1 MKKEKIQL
9 LRIFLILLMV
19 GLSCINCLTIAEQN
33 KQGQDTKIDFDRDIE
48 PILAAKCYQCHGA
61 NQQKSGLRL
70 HDHQS
75 ALHGGDSM
83 KPAIVPGNSSE
94 SYLIQRIISEDKFER
109 MPPADKEPITP
120 EEIRL
125 LRMWIDQGANWPE
138 KEDTAVADQSFQ
150 GDHWAF
156 QPVERPKVPILHD
169 AADKAWARNPID
181 NFIIARLDKKG
192 LSPSE
197 KADRST
203 LIRRWSQ
210 TLLGLPP
217 SPEDVQ
223 QFVADQSP
231 DAYEQLVDRL
241 LASPHYG
248 ERWGQHWLDIVRFA
262 ETSGFEVNT
271 PRPNAWHYRDYVI
284 QAFNKDTPYN
294 QFILEQLA
302 GDTVGADVATGFL
315 VAGPKDLVGSPDIRL
330 TLAQRMDELH
340 DMINTTGMTFMG
352 LTTGCAR
359 CHDHKFDPISQ
370 RDYYAMQ
377 AVFSGVK
384 HGDRVLS
391 SPQYKENQKKAK
403 ETKEKRNKVKNQLS
417 KFEPLAFTGKTLVID
432 DQLPETEASN
442 LKKEKPS
449 RTDATI
455 LMEIGGTAGYTSGKK
470 RGESN
475 DTGGLGRL
483 PNIGKKYTWWK
494 AAHADVFTWNPGL
507 SGYYQIWLSWGCGLS
522 GRSNTTKAL
531 HAMDAEY
538 HLDLDGDLATQD
550 DRRLITIINQQ
561 KLADGTDAPTELVG
575 ASGSKNLWSGLY
587 AAGIHE
593 LNRNSRIIL
602 RGGSSDAPVAADIM
616 VFQQAADSLTLQESS
631 PQLRPAVQTWQNS
644 ERFKPIEAKFVRF
657 TILGTNGGEP
667 CIDELEIYTEGS
679 DSSNVA
685 LASTGA
691 KATASGTLPGY
702 EIHKLRHIND
712 GLYGNSHSW
721 ISDEIGQG
729 WVEIGLAQKATIHR
743 IAWGRDLKGKFGDR
757 TPIQYKIEVADEMRN
772 WNLISS
778 AEDRIPFVLTANKDS
793 SSENSSGLFYPVIDL
808 SEDAIVVLKELIGQV
823 KVLDAELDQLALDV
837 PMIYAGQFNQ
847 PEELTHWLYR
857 GDPFQKRDVVKP
869 SGISSFK
876 GNLNLDNETLE
887 SQRRLKLAQ
896 WISDPKNP
904 LTARVMVNRIWHY
917 HFGEGIVNSPSD
929 FGVNG
934 GDPSHLQLLDWLAS
948 EFKDSGWSIKSI
960 QRLIVLSSTYL
971 QSSQPNTKGLEL
983 DVDCRLLWRFP
994 PRRLAA
1000 EAIRDS
1006 ILQVSGAIDL
1016 TMGGVGYEV
1025 FEPNTN
1031 YVRVYNPKKEF
1042 GPTEWRRMV
1051 YQRKI
1056 RMEGDATFEAFDCP
1070 DGGQVCPKRTR
1081 SITALQAL
1089 NLLNSHFMV
1098 QQADL
1103 FSQRLLQ
1110 ETNQNTSAQVRLGF
1124 QLAYGRKP
1132 DRQELQR
1139 SIALVESHGLPIF
1152 CRAIF
1157 NTNEFMFIN

>member
-1 MKKEKIQL
+1 MKKEKFQF
-9 LRIFLILLMV
+9 LRIFLIALTIA
-19 GLSCINCLTIAEQN
+19 LSGINCLTVAKQN
-33 KQGQDTKIDFDRDIE
+33 NPDQDTKISFNSDIE
-48 PILAAKCYQCHGA
+48 PMLAAKCYQCHGP
-61 NQQKSGLRL
+61 NTQKSGLNL
-70 HDHQS
+70 HDQQS
-75 ALHGGDSM
+75 ALHGGGSM
-83 KPAIVPGNSSE
+83 KPAIVPGKSSE
-94 SYLIQRIISEDKFER
+94 SYLIQRITNENKTER
-109 MPPADKEPITP
+109 MPPANREPVTP

-125 LRMWIDQGANWPE
+125 LRMWIDQGADWPE
-138 KEDTAVADQSFQ
+138 KADPPVGNQLFKQ
-150 GDHWAF
+150 DHWAF
-156 QPVERPKVPILHD
+156 QPVVRPKVPILNK
-169 AADKAWARNPID
+169 AADKAQARNPID
-181 NFIIARLDKKG
+181 NFILHKLHKRG
-192 LSPSE
+192 LSSSAE
-197 KADRST
+197 ADRTT

-210 TLLGLPP
+210 TLTGLPP
-217 SPEDVQ
+217 SPEDVE
-223 QFVADQSP
+223 QFVTDQNP
-231 DAYEQLVDRL
+231 DAYEWLVEQL

-302 GDTVGADVATGFL
+302 GDTVGADIATGFL

-384 HGDRVLS
+384 HGDRVLNS
-391 SPQYKENQKKAK
+391 AEYEANQKKTK
-403 ETKEKRNKVKNQLS
+403 ETKEKLNQVKNQLS
-417 KFEPLAFTGKTLVID
+417 KFEPLAFTRKTLIID
-432 DQLPETEASN
+432 DQLPG
-442 LKKEKPS
+442 KEKTS
-449 RTDATI
+449 RTDVTT
-455 LMEIGGTAGYTSGKK
+455 MMKIGGTSSYTSGKK
-470 RGESN
+470 HGERS
-475 DTGGLGRL
+475 DPGDLGRL
-483 PNIGKKYTWWK
+483 PNIGKEYTWWK
-494 AAHADVFTWNPGL
+494 AAQKDVFTWNPRL
-507 SGYYQIWLSWGCGLS
+507 SGRHQIWLSWGCGLS

-531 HAMDAEY
+531 HTTDAEY
-538 HLDLDGDLATQD
+538 HLDLDGDLETQD
-550 DRRLITIINQQ
+550 DRKLIAIINQQ
-561 KLADGTDAPTELVG
+561 KLADGSEAPTELVG

-593 LNRNSRIIL
+593 LHPTSRIIL
-602 RGGSSDAPVAADIM
+602 RGGSSNAPVTADTI
-616 VFQQAADSLTLQESS
+616 VFQQAIDSLNSQEAT
-631 PQLRPAVQTWQNS
+631 PQLRPAVQTRQNS

-657 TILGTNGGEP
+657 TVLETNSGQP

-679 DSSNVA
+679 IPHNVA
-685 LASTGA
+685 LASAGA
-691 KATASGTLPGY
+691 KAMASSTLPGY
-702 EIHKLRHIND
+702 DIHKLQHIND

-721 ISDEIGQG
+721 ISNETGRG
-729 WVEIGLAQKATIHR
+729 WVEIELAQKSAISR
-743 IAWGRDLKGKFGDR
+743 ITWGRDQKGNFGDR
-757 TPIQYKIEVADEMRN
+757 IPTQYKIEVAVDAMRN
-772 WNLISS
+772 WSLISS
-778 AEDRIPFVLTANKDS
+778 AEDRIPFVSAPKT
-793 SSENSSGLFYPVIDL
+793 NSSPKNNGGLFYPIRDL
-808 SEDAIVVLKELIGQV
+808 PKDAIMALKDLIDQA
-823 KVLDAELDQLALDV
+823 KALDEKLDKLVTDV
-837 PMIYAGQFNQ
+837 PMIYAGQFDE

-869 SGISSFK
+869 GGISTFK
-876 GNLNLDNETLE
+876 GNLNLDNDTLE

-896 WISDPKNP
+896 WISDEKNP

-929 FGVNG
+929 FGING
-934 GDPSHLQLLDWLAS
+934 GQPSHPKLLDWLAS

-960 QRLIVLSSTYL
+960 QRLILLSSTYM
-971 QSSQPNTKGLEL
+971 QSSSPTKNGLEV
-983 DVDCRLLWRFP
+983 DADCRLLWRFP

-1000 EAIRDS
+1000 EVIRDS

-1042 GPTEWRRMV
+1042 GPSEWRRMV

-1089 NLLNSHFMV
+1089 NLLNSHFIV

-1103 FSQRLLQ
+1103 FSQRLRQ
-1110 ETNQNTSAQVRLGF
+1110 ETSQNISDQVHYGF

-1132 DRQELQR
+1132 DQEELQK